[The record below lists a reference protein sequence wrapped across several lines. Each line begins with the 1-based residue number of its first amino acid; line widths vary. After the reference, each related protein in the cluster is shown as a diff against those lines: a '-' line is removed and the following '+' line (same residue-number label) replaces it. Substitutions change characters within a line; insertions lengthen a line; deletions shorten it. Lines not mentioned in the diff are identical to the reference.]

1 MYGVVF
7 VDVCV
12 YVCGSVCVCVYV
24 CVCVCLCVCGCVCG
38 CVWMCR
44 SQLHTT
50 NSALGRVNDNIVNTI
65 QLYVP
70 K

>member
-1 MYGVVF
+1 MYGEVF
-7 VDVCV
+7 VCV
-12 YVCGSVCVCVYV
+12 SVCVRV
-24 CVCVCLCVCGCVCG
+24 CVCVCVGLSVY
-38 CVWMCR
+38 VWMCR